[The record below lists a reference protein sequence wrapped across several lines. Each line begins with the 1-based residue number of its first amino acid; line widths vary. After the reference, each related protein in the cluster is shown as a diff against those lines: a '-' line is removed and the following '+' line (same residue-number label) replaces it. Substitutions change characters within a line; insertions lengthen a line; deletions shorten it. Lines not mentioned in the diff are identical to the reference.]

1 MQDTQTYKKLKDKL
15 KDNFP
20 QFLVIHHSGGTKLDP
35 LADTSHHTAVIMEK
49 GHISFPNFFEGLGY
63 HYVIH
68 KDGEIWRGRPED
80 YHGAHTKEQDMN
92 TKSIAI
98 CLAGN
103 FDATLPTKEQENA
116 LAGLVASI
124 RGRYMITMENIVPH
138 RHFLGNPPY
147 KSCYGKL
154 LSDTWARDLVLQDV
168 SHETSKEE
176 IKKQITDL
184 L

>member
-63 HYVIH
+63 QYVIH
-68 KDGEIWRGRPED
+68 KDGEVWRGRPEH
-80 YHGAHTKEQDMN
+80 YHGAHVKEQGIN
-92 TKSIAI
+92 KKSIGI

-103 FDATLPTKEQENA
+103 FTVEGRKPSLAQEKA
-116 LAGLVASI
+116 LVGLLRDLMA
-124 RGRYMITMENIVPH
+124 RYPAITPERIVPH
-138 RHFLGNPPY
+138 RHFLGTPPY
-147 KSCYGKL
+147 KDCYGDQL
-154 LSDTWARDLVLQDV
+154 PNDWARNLLTVPV
-168 SHETSKEE
+168 PATPKSVI
-176 IKKQITDL
+176 IKRID
-184 L
+184 